1 MRKSVPKCGDA
12 WGCNFSVWRLEFIGS
27 FLSGG
32 SLGMGPW
39 AWASVR
45 VSFQYRKIELDF
57 RTLVL
62 VKCSYILCPSF
73 LFNFTRGSNI
83 SSKDPVH
90 DRLLD
95 ANTGRIGRTLARV
108 SAGTGV
114 VFSGAIKSPTVMD
127 FV

>member
-1 MRKSVPKCGDA
+1 MSKSYY
-12 WGCNFSVWRLEFIGS
+12 LQ

-62 VKCSYILCPSF
+62 LGT
-73 LFNFTRGSNI
+73 LFDHAGHANFRVESPLVRGSPDAAT
-83 SSKDPVH
+83 SKWWDLGRLWTLNGSKESI
-90 DRLLD
+90 DRTHLYRNVYSNAQAD
-95 ANTGRIGRTLARV
+95 IITKR
-108 SAGTGV
+108 
-114 VFSGAIKSPTVMD
+114 
-127 FV
+127 